1 MNNNNTGASPGAQRT
16 QLPALTGIRFVAI
29 LHIFCF
35 HLWALFDMK
44 KEPGM
49 ENLLRDMN
57 DLPAPLLTAI
67 ANGWMSTSFFFLLS
81 GFILAYIYWGKDGQL
96 SIPKK
101 TFWLARAFRIYP
113 IHLILMLIT
122 LPMITVYQL
131 SLGTSPGLLVA
142 SGLAT
147 ISLTQAWY
155 PDFVPIWSWPTWTIS
170 ALVFLYAVFPFLL
183 PQLARL
189 SRRASICLL
198 CALPFISLLPT
209 GIFALYFPAGTE
221 APQFWK
227 IFIGSTPLFWLA
239 HFTAGILLSRL
250 FMHSRADH
258 VNTSAPKR
266 WFAWGDLALI
276 AAVVFACTLHI
287 EEPFKFFLRH
297 GLMMPLYMVIIVD
310 LARGNGIAARIFS
323 LPGTG
328 FLGETGFSIFIWQ
341 NFVLMMCGVFIM
353 FNPEAG
359 QHQFIWALVGAILLG
374 MISTYLIEKPIARK
388 LRRKWLVSDQSQN
401 NKQTATTNTDL
412 LLTPSNVPAGTSHE

>member
-1 MNNNNTGASPGAQRT
+1 MKHNH
-16 QLPALTGIRFVAI
+16 LPALTGIRFFAI

-35 HLWALFDMK
+35 HLWVLFDMK

-57 DLPAPLLTAI
+57 DLPKPLFTAI

-81 GFILAYIYWGKDGQL
+81 GFILAYLYWGKDGQL

-101 TFWLARAFRIYP
+101 TFWFARAIRIYP

-122 LPMITVYQL
+122 LLMTTGYQL
-131 SLGTSPGLLVA
+131 SLGHSPWLLVT

-147 ISLTQAWY
+147 ITLTQAWY

-170 ALVFLYAVFPFLL
+170 ALVFLYAVLPFLL
-183 PQLARL
+183 PQLAKL
-189 SRRASICLL
+189 SRRASILFL
-198 CALPFISLLPT
+198 CTLPFISLLPT
-209 GIFALYFPAGTE
+209 TIYALYFPAGTE
-221 APQFWK
+221 GPQFWK

-239 HFTAGILLSRL
+239 HFIAGILLSRL
-250 FMHSRADH
+250 FMPSRADQ
-258 VNTSAPKR
+258 NNSRQTNISAPKR
-266 WFAWGDLALI
+266 WFAWGDLALL
-276 AAVVFACTLHI
+276 VVVVVACTQQI

-310 LARGNGIAARIFS
+310 LARGHGIAARLFS

-341 NFVLMMCGVFIM
+341 NFVLMMCGAFIM

-359 QHQFIWALVGAILLG
+359 QHQFFWAVVGAIVLG
-374 MISTYLIEKPIARK
+374 VISTYLIEKPIARK
-388 LRRKWLVSDQSQN
+388 LRRKWLVSGQSKD
-401 NKQTATTNTDL
+401 NKQITAANTDS
-412 LLTPSNVPAGTSHE
+412 LLTPSNLPAGTSHE